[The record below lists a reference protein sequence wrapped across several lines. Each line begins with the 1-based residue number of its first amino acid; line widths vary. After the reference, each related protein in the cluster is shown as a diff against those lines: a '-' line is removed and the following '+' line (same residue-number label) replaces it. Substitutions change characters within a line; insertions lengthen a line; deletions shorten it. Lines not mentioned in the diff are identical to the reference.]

1 MFPCVIPAH
10 PNATP
15 GPGPPS
21 PKAAP
26 APLSRQ
32 ATPTT
37 TTTVETRLRIS
48 ASCRVSTR
56 LRRRRRAESLRVPD
70 GAQDAETVPVDD
82 DQRTP
87 ARAPDDQMPVAVGA
101 EPVIEDVFRGRL

>member
-21 PKAAP
+21 PEAAP
-26 APLSRQ
+26 APPSRQ
-32 ATPTT
+32 TRHS

-48 ASCRVSTR
+48 ASCRVSIR
-56 LRRRRRAESLRVPD
+56 LRRRRREESLRVPHR
-70 GAQDAETVPVDD
+70 GQDAEAPAVEDD
-82 DQRTP
+82 HRTP
-87 ARAPDDQMPVAVGA
+87 VRPAYDQIPLAVGA
-101 EPVIEDVFRGRL
+101 KP